1 MWMLG
6 KTKRYLEVT
15 RVLLKYNLIP
25 ELYRDLRT
33 DYISNPECTC
43 AFDLENR
50 QTAVKL
56 RQAFEELGP
65 TFIKMGQTMSK
76 RPDLVPQPYVVEM
89 VNLQDKVK
97 PVPFEEM
104 AESLDLAC
112 VCEYQTRE
120 ERNRKKTTEELKAS
134 RERKAKA
141 FIEIF
146 DSFDPEP
153 IACGSIAQ
161 VYKGTLESKPV
172 AVKILRPNLID
183 TINIDLSILD
193 DFKPVMRKVLGLG
206 SNFDIDA
213 FLLEIREMLTHEV
226 DLRTE
231 AVNMRRFE
239 DNFKNV
245 KNVTVPKIYSD
256 YCSANVLTMEF
267 IQGIQIKD
275 IINMPVPQSKK
286 SEYTRTITK
295 SYLKQVYIDGFY
307 HADPHGGNMLVQEN
321 DTIAFIDFG
330 AVGSIDEELQ
340 KHMLEFYYAINNRD
354 VEGATQGFLKIGGAD
369 AREVDIHRLRKDM
382 DSLIANQNY
391 GLEGRQSDN
400 YAKLGLKYDIRLP
413 GEFSTLQRAILLI
426 EGVCLE
432 LDPRYNIKT
441 IAIPVLMDAYKK
453 LNAPKGPALHIEFST
468 EPVDEKAELRAAIRE
483 VADKMEG
490 MGDQFLS
497 LKQEENRKTIFSKE
511 LYLAV
516 LLIVSTYILLN
527 GSTYSWVGLAGFA
540 GSILIV
546 LLSIIRND

>member
-1 MWMLG
+1 MLG

-33 DYISNPECTC
+33 SYISNPECTC
-43 AFDLENR
+43 TFDLENR

-56 RQAFEELGP
+56 REAFEELGP

-76 RPDLVPQPYVVEM
+76 RPDLVPQPYVIEM
-89 VNLQDKVK
+89 ANLQDKVK
-97 PVPFEEM
+97 PIPFEEM

-112 VCEYQTRE
+112 VCEYETRE
-120 ERNRKKTTEELKAS
+120 ERNRKKTEEELKAS
-134 RERKAKA
+134 RERRAKA
-141 FIEIF
+141 FIGVF

-153 IACGSIAQ
+153 IASGSIAQ
-161 VYKGTLESKPV
+161 VYKGVLEGKPV

-183 TINIDLSILD
+183 IINIDLSILD

-206 SNFDIDA
+206 RNFDINA
-213 FLLEIREMLTHEV
+213 FLLEIREMLTREV

-245 KNVTVPKIYSD
+245 KNVSVPKTYPE
-256 YCSANVLTMEF
+256 YCSVNVLTMEF

-275 IINMPVPQSKK
+275 MINMPVPQSKK

-307 HADPHGGNMLVQEN
+307 HADPHGGNMLVEEN

-369 AREVDIHRLRKDM
+369 ARNVDIHRLRKDM

-453 LNAPKGPALHIEFST
+453 LNTPKGAALHVEFST
-468 EPVDEKAELRAAIRE
+468 EPVDEKAELRAAIQE

-490 MGDQFLS
+490 MGDKFLS
-497 LKQEENRKTIFSKE
+497 LKQKETRKTTFSKE

-527 GSTYSWVGLAGFA
+527 GGTFSWVGLAGFV
-540 GSILIV
+540 GSVLIALFLV
-546 LLSIIRND
+546 VRGK

>member
-1 MWMLG
+1 MLG

-33 DYISNPECTC
+33 DYISNPDCTC
-43 AFDLENR
+43 TFDLENR
-50 QTAVKL
+50 ETAAKL

-76 RPDLVPQPYVVEM
+76 RPDLVPQPYVIEM
-89 VNLQDKVK
+89 ANLQDRVK

-120 ERNRKKTTEELKAS
+120 ERNRKKSEEELKAA

-141 FIEIF
+141 FINIF
-146 DSFDPEP
+146 DSFDPDP

-161 VYKGTLESKPV
+161 VYKGVLEGKPV

-183 TINIDLSILD
+183 IINIDLSILD
-193 DFKPVMRKVLGLG
+193 DFKPVMRKVLGVG
-206 SNFDIDA
+206 RNFDIDA
-213 FLLEIREMLTHEV
+213 FLLEIREMLTREV

-245 KNVTVPKIYSD
+245 KNVAVPKIYQD

-267 IQGIQIKD
+267 VQGTQIKD
-275 IINMPVPQSKK
+275 IIDMPVPQSKK
-286 SEYTRTITK
+286 SEYTRTITR

-307 HADPHGGNMLVQEN
+307 HADPHGGNMLVEED

-330 AVGSIDEELQ
+330 AVGSIDDEL
-340 KHMLEFYYAINNRD
+340 KKNMLEFYYAINNRD
-354 VEGATQGFLKIGGAD
+354 VEGATRGFLNIGGAD
-369 AREVDIHRLRKDM
+369 ARDVDVRRLRKDM
-382 DSLIANQNY
+382 DELIANQNY

-400 YAKLGLKYDIRLP
+400 YAKLGLKYDIKLP

-432 LDPRYNIKT
+432 LDPRYNIKS
-441 IAIPVLMDAYKK
+441 IAVPVLMDAYKK
-453 LNAPKGPALHIEFST
+453 LNEPKGAALHIEFST
-468 EPVDEKAELRAAIRE
+468 EPVNEKAELRAAVRE
-483 VADKMEG
+483 VADKMEDI
-490 MGDQFLS
+490 GDRFLEVRQKDNKRS
-497 LKQEENRKTIFSKE
+497 VFSKE
-511 LYLAV
+511 FFLAV
-516 LLIVSTYILLN
+516 LLVVSTYILLN
-527 GSTYSWVGLAGFA
+527 GDAFSWVGLIGFGGA
-540 GSILIV
+540 ILIAV
-546 LLSIIRND
+546 IASLNGK

>member
-1 MWMLG
+1 MLG

-15 RVLLKYNLIP
+15 RVLFKYNLIP
-25 ELYRDLRT
+25 ELYHDLRT
-33 DYISNPECTC
+33 EYISNPDCTC
-43 AFDLENR
+43 TFDLENR
-50 QTAVKL
+50 ETAVKL

-76 RPDLVPQPYVVEM
+76 RPDLVPQPYVIEM
-89 VNLQDKVK
+89 ANLQDRVK

-120 ERNRKKTTEELKAS
+120 ERKRKKSEEELKAA

-141 FIEIF
+141 FIDIF

-161 VYKGTLESKPV
+161 VYKGILEGKPV
-172 AVKILRPNLID
+172 AVKILRPHLID
-183 TINIDLSILD
+183 IINIDLSILD
-193 DFKPVMRKVLGLG
+193 DFKPVMKKVMGVG
-206 SNFDIDA
+206 KNFDIDA
-213 FLLEIREMLTHEV
+213 FLLEIREMLTREV
-226 DLRTE
+226 DLRIE

-245 KNVTVPKIYSD
+245 KNVSVPTIYPD

-267 IQGIQIKD
+267 IQGTQVKD
-275 IINMPVPQSKK
+275 IIDMPLPQSKK

-307 HADPHGGNMLVQEN
+307 HADPHGGNMLVEEN
-321 DTIAFIDFG
+321 DTVSFIDFG
-330 AVGSIDEELQ
+330 AVGSIDDEL
-340 KHMLEFYYAINNRD
+340 KRNMLEFYYAINNRD

-369 AREVDIHRLRKDM
+369 SRDVDVRRLRKDM
-382 DSLIANQNY
+382 DELIANQNY

-432 LDPRYNIKT
+432 LDPRYNIKS

-453 LNAPKGPALHIEFST
+453 LNTPKGAALHIEFSS
-468 EPVDEKAELRAAIRE
+468 EPVDEKAEMRAAIRE

-490 MGDQFLS
+490 MGDRFLEVRQ
-497 LKQEENRKTIFSKE
+497 KDKRREVFSKE
-511 LYLAV
+511 IFLAV
-516 LLIVSTYILLN
+516 LLVVSAYILLY
-527 GSTYSWVGLAGFA
+527 GEVFYWVGLAGFGGA
-540 GSILIV
+540 ILIAV
-546 LLSIIRND
+546 IASLKGK

>member
-1 MWMLG
+1 MLG

-15 RVLLKYNLIP
+15 RVLIKYNLIP
-25 ELYRDLRT
+25 ELYRDLHT

-43 AFDLENR
+43 AFDIESR
-50 QTAVKL
+50 QIAVKL

-76 RPDLVPQPYVVEM
+76 RPDLVPQPYVIEM
-89 VNLQDKVK
+89 ANLQDKVK
-97 PVPFEEM
+97 PIPFEEM

-112 VCEYQTRE
+112 ICEYETRE
-120 ERNRKKTTEELKAS
+120 ERKQKKSKEDLKAEM
-134 RERKAKA
+134 ERRAKA

-146 DSFDPEP
+146 DSFDPNP
-153 IACGSIAQ
+153 IASGSIAQ
-161 VYKGTLESKPV
+161 VYKGVVEGKSV

-183 TINIDLSILD
+183 TINIDLSILN
-193 DFKPVMRKVLGLG
+193 DFKLIIKKVLGIEKK
-206 SNFDIDA
+206 FDIDA
-213 FLLEIREMLTHEV
+213 FLLEIREMLTREF
-226 DLRTE
+226 DLRIE

-245 KNVTVPKIYSD
+245 KNVVVPKIYPD

-275 IINMPVPQSKK
+275 ISNMPVLQSKK

-307 HADPHGGNMLVQEN
+307 HADPHGGNMIVQED

-330 AVGSIDEELQ
+330 AVDSIDDNL
-340 KHMLEFYYAINNRD
+340 KRNTLEFFYAINNLD
-354 VEGATQGFLKIGGAD
+354 VEGATHSFLKIGSAD
-369 AREVDIHRLRKDM
+369 TQEVDIRRLRKDM
-382 DSLIANQNY
+382 DNLIANHNY

-400 YAKLGLKYDIRLP
+400 YAKLGMKYDIRLP

-432 LDPRYNIKT
+432 LDPKFNIKP
-441 IAIPVLMDAYKK
+441 IAIPVLLDAYKK
-453 LNAPKGPALHIEFST
+453 LNISKGAALHIEFNT
-468 EPVDEKAELRAAIRE
+468 ESVDEKAELRTAIRE
-483 VADKMEG
+483 VAEKMEG
-490 MGDQFLS
+490 MGNKFIS
-497 LKQEENRKTIFSKE
+497 VKQNDSRRHFISKE

-516 LLIVSTYILLN
+516 LLIVSAYVLLN
-527 GSTYSWVGLAGFA
+527 GGAFSWAGLVGFV
-540 GSILIV
+540 GSILITM
-546 LLSIIRND
+546 LATFRSN

>member
-1 MWMLG
+1 MLG

-15 RVLLKYNLIP
+15 RVLFKYNLIP

-33 DYISNPECTC
+33 DYISNSDCTC
-43 AFDLENR
+43 TFDLENR
-50 QTAVKL
+50 ETAAKL

-76 RPDLVPQPYVVEM
+76 RPDLVPQPYVIEM
-89 VNLQDKVK
+89 ANLQDKVK
-97 PVPFEEM
+97 PLPFEEM

-120 ERNRKKTTEELKAS
+120 ERNRKKSEEELKAA

-141 FIEIF
+141 FINIF
-146 DSFDPEP
+146 DSFDPDP

-161 VYKGTLESKPV
+161 VYKGVLEGKPV

-183 TINIDLSILD
+183 IINIDLSILD
-193 DFKPVMRKVLGLG
+193 DFKPVMRKVLGVG
-206 SNFDIDA
+206 RNFDIDA
-213 FLLEIREMLTHEV
+213 FLLEIREMLTREV
-226 DLRTE
+226 DLRIE

-245 KNVTVPKIYSD
+245 KNVSVPEIYPD

-267 IQGIQIKD
+267 IQGTQIKD
-275 IINMPVPQSKK
+275 IIDMPVPQSKK
-286 SEYTRTITK
+286 SEYTRTITR

-307 HADPHGGNMLVQEN
+307 HADPHGGNMLVEED

-330 AVGSIDEELQ
+330 AVGSIDDEL
-340 KHMLEFYYAINNRD
+340 KRNMLEFYYAINNRD

-369 AREVDIHRLRKDM
+369 ARDVDVRRLRKDM
-382 DSLIANQNY
+382 DELIANQNY

-432 LDPRYNIKT
+432 LDPRYNIKS

-453 LNAPKGPALHIEFST
+453 LNAPKGAALHIEFSA
-468 EPVDEKAELRAAIRE
+468 EPVDEKAELRAVIRE
-483 VADKMEG
+483 VADKMESI
-490 MGDQFLS
+490 GDRFLEVRQ
-497 LKQEENRKTIFSKE
+497 KDNKRNVFSKE
-511 LYLAV
+511 FFLAV
-516 LLIVSTYILLN
+516 LLVVSAYILLN
-527 GSTYSWVGLAGFA
+527 GDAFSWVGIIGFGGA
-540 GSILIV
+540 ILIAV
-546 LLSIIRND
+546 IASLRGK

>member
-1 MWMLG
+1 MLG

-15 RVLLKYNLIP
+15 RVFLKHNLIP

-43 AFDLENR
+43 AFDVENR

-76 RPDLVPQPYVVEM
+76 RPDIVPQPYVIEM
-89 VNLQDKVK
+89 ANLQDKVK

-112 VCEYQTRE
+112 ICEYQTRA
-120 ERNRKKTTEELKAS
+120 ERIRKKSEEELKAA

-146 DSFDPEP
+146 DTFDHNP

-161 VYKGTLESKPV
+161 VYKGIIEGKPV

-183 TINIDLSILD
+183 TINIDLSIMD
-193 DFKPVMRKVLGLG
+193 DFKPVMKKILGVG
-206 SNFDIDA
+206 GNFDIDA
-213 FLLEIREMLTHEV
+213 FLLEIREMLTREV
-226 DLRTE
+226 DLRIE

-267 IQGIQIKD
+267 IKGIQVKD
-275 IINMPVPQSKK
+275 IIDMQVPQSKK
-286 SEYTRTITK
+286 SEYTRIITK

-307 HADPHGGNMLVQEN
+307 HADPHGGNMLVEEN

-330 AVGSIDEELQ
+330 AVGSVDNELQ
-340 KHMLEFYYAINNRD
+340 KNMLEFYYAINNSD
-354 VEGATQGFLKIGGAD
+354 VEVATQSFLKIGGAD
-369 AREVDIHRLRKDM
+369 SRDVDIHRLRKDM
-382 DSLIANQNY
+382 DNLIANQNY

-441 IAIPVLMDAYKK
+441 IAIPVLMEAYKK
-453 LNAPKGPALHIEFST
+453 LNASKGAALHIEFNT

-483 VADKMEG
+483 VAEKMEG
-490 MGDQFLS
+490 MGDKFIS
-497 LKQEENRKTIFSKE
+497 VKQKGSRGHVFSKE
-511 LYLAV
+511 FYLAV
-516 LLIVSTYILLN
+516 LLIISTYVLLN
-527 GSTYSWVGLAGFA
+527 GGTFSWIGLLGFG
-540 GSILIV
+540 GSILIALFAV
-546 LLSIIRND
+546 IRDRSD

>member
-1 MWMLG
+1 MLG

-33 DYISNPECTC
+33 NYISNPECTC
-43 AFDLENR
+43 TFDLENR

-56 RQAFEELGP
+56 RRAFEELGP
-65 TFIKMGQTMSK
+65 TFIKIGQTMSK
-76 RPDLVPQPYVVEM
+76 RPDIVPQPYVIEM
-89 VNLQDKVK
+89 ANLQDKVK
-97 PVPFEEM
+97 PIPFEEM

-112 VCEYQTRE
+112 VCEFETPE
-120 ERNRKKTTEELKAS
+120 ERKQTKTEAELKAS
-134 RERKAKA
+134 RERKEKA

-146 DSFDPEP
+146 DSFNTDP

-161 VYKGTLESKPV
+161 VYKGVLEGKPV

-183 TINIDLSILD
+183 IINIDLSILD
-193 DFKPVMRKVLGLG
+193 DFKPVMRKILGLG

-239 DNFKNV
+239 DNFKNI
-245 KNVTVPKIYSD
+245 KNVSVPKIYPD

-267 IQGIQIKD
+267 IQGTQIKD
-275 IINMPVPQSKK
+275 IINMPVLQSKK

-307 HADPHGGNMLVQEN
+307 HADPHGGNMLVLEN

-330 AVGSIDEELQ
+330 AVGSIDEDLQ
-340 KHMLEFYYAINNRD
+340 KHMLEFYYAINNRN

-369 AREVDIHRLRKDM
+369 ARNVDIHSLRKDM

-400 YAKLGLKYDIRLP
+400 YAKLGLKYNIRLP

-441 IAIPVLMDAYKK
+441 IAIPVLMNDYKK
-453 LNAPKGPALHIEFST
+453 LNAPKGTALHIEFST
-468 EPVDEKAELRAAIRE
+468 EPVDEKVELRAAIQE

-490 MGDQFLS
+490 MGDKFLS
-497 LKQEENRKTIFSKE
+497 IKQKETRKTTFSKE
-511 LYLAV
+511 LYLTI
-516 LLIVSTYILLN
+516 LLIASTYILLN
-527 GSTYSWVGLAGFA
+527 GGNFSWVGLAGFG
-540 GSILIV
+540 GSVLIA
-546 LLSIIRND
+546 LLLVVRDK

>member
-1 MWMLG
+1 MLG

-33 DYISNPECTC
+33 NYISNPECTC
-43 AFDLENR
+43 TFDLENR

-56 RQAFEELGP
+56 REAFEELGP

-76 RPDLVPQPYVVEM
+76 RPDLVPQPYVIEM
-89 VNLQDKVK
+89 ANLQDKVK
-97 PVPFEEM
+97 PIPFEEM

-112 VCEYQTRE
+112 VCEFETPE
-120 ERNRKKTTEELKAS
+120 ERKRKKTEAELKAS
-134 RERKAKA
+134 RERRAKA
-141 FIEIF
+141 FIKIF
-146 DSFDPEP
+146 DSFDTDP

-161 VYKGTLESKPV
+161 VYKGVLEGKPV

-193 DFKPVMRKVLGLG
+193 DFRPVMRKVLGLG

-213 FLLEIREMLTHEV
+213 FLLEIREMLTREV

-245 KNVTVPKIYSD
+245 KNVSVPKIYPD

-307 HADPHGGNMLVQEN
+307 HADPHGGNMLVEEN

-330 AVGSIDEELQ
+330 AVGSIDDEL
-340 KHMLEFYYAINNRD
+340 KKNMLEFYYAINNRD
-354 VEGATQGFLKIGGAD
+354 VERATRGFLKIGGED
-369 AREVDIHRLRKDM
+369 ARDVDNRRLRKDM

-432 LDPRYNIKT
+432 LDPRYSIKT

-453 LNAPKGPALHIEFST
+453 LNAPKGTALHIEFST
-468 EPVDEKAELRAAIRE
+468 EPADEKAELRAAIRE

-490 MGDQFLS
+490 MGDKFLS
-497 LKQEENRKTIFSKE
+497 IKQKETRKTTFSKE
-511 LYLAV
+511 IYLTV
-516 LLIVSTYILLN
+516 LLIASTYILLN
-527 GSTYSWVGLAGFA
+527 GGTFSWVGLAGFG
-540 GSILIV
+540 GSVLIA
-546 LLSIIRND
+546 LLLVFRGK

>member
-1 MWMLG
+1 MLG

-33 DYISNPECTC
+33 NYISNPECTC
-43 AFDLENR
+43 NFDLENR

-56 RQAFEELGP
+56 REAFEELGP

-89 VNLQDKVK
+89 ANLQDKVK

-112 VCEYQTRE
+112 VCEYETRE
-120 ERNRKKTTEELKAS
+120 ERNRKKTEEELKVS

-161 VYKGTLESKPV
+161 VYKGILEGKPV

-213 FLLEIREMLTHEV
+213 FLLEIREMLTREV

-231 AVNMRRFE
+231 AVNMQRFE

-245 KNVTVPKIYSD
+245 KNVSVPKVYPD

-307 HADPHGGNMLVQEN
+307 HADPHGGNMLVEEN

-369 AREVDIHRLRKDM
+369 ARDVDIHRLRKDM

-453 LNAPKGPALHIEFST
+453 LNTPKGAAFHIEFST

-483 VADKMEG
+483 IADKMEG
-490 MGDQFLS
+490 MGDKFLS
-497 LKQEENRKTIFSKE
+497 LKQKETRKTTFSKE
-511 LYLAV
+511 LYLTV
-516 LLIVSTYILLN
+516 LLIASTYILLN
-527 GSTYSWVGLAGFA
+527 GGTFSWVGLAGFG
-540 GSILIV
+540 GSV
-546 LLSIIRND
+546 LMALLFVIRGK

>member
-1 MWMLG
+1 MLG
-6 KTKRYLEVT
+6 KTKRYLEVM

-25 ELYRDLRT
+25 ELYRDLRKN
-33 DYISNPECTC
+33 YISNPECTC
-43 AFDLENR
+43 TFDLENR

-56 RQAFEELGP
+56 REAFEELGP

-76 RPDLVPQPYVVEM
+76 RPDLVPQTYVIEM
-89 VNLQDKVK
+89 ANLQDKVK
-97 PVPFEEM
+97 PIPFEEM

-112 VCEYQTRE
+112 VCEFEPPE
-120 ERNRKKTTEELKAS
+120 ERNRKKTEAELKAS
-134 RERKAKA
+134 RERRAKA
-141 FIEIF
+141 FINIF
-146 DSFDPEP
+146 DSFDTDP

-161 VYKGTLESKPV
+161 VYKGVMEGKPV

-193 DFKPVMRKVLGLG
+193 DFRPVMRKVLGLG

-213 FLLEIREMLTHEV
+213 FLLEIREMLTREV

-245 KNVTVPKIYSD
+245 KNVSVPRIYPD

-330 AVGSIDEELQ
+330 AVGSIDDEL
-340 KHMLEFYYAINNRD
+340 KKNMLEFYYAINNRD

-369 AREVDIHRLRKDM
+369 AREVDIRRLRKDM

-453 LNAPKGPALHIEFST
+453 LNASKGAALHIEFST

-490 MGDQFLS
+490 MGDKFLS
-497 LKQEENRKTIFSKE
+497 IKQKETRKTTFSKE

-516 LLIVSTYILLN
+516 LLIASTYILLN
-527 GSTYSWVGLAGFA
+527 GGNFSWVGMAGFG
-540 GSILIV
+540 GSVLIA
-546 LLSIIRND
+546 LLLVVRDK

>member
-1 MWMLG
+1 MLG

-15 RVLLKYNLIP
+15 RVLFKYNLIP

-43 AFDLENR
+43 AFDVENR

-56 RQAFEELGP
+56 RQAFEDLGP

-76 RPDLVPQPYVVEM
+76 RPDIVPQPYVIEM
-89 VNLQDKVK
+89 TNLQDKVK

-112 VCEYQTRE
+112 ICEYQTRA
-120 ERNRKKTTEELKAS
+120 ERNRKKSEEELKAA

-146 DSFDPEP
+146 DTFDSNP

-161 VYKGTLESKPV
+161 VYKGVIQGKPV

-183 TINIDLSILD
+183 TINIDLSIMD
-193 DFKPVMRKVLGLG
+193 DFKPVMKKILRVGG
-206 SNFDIDA
+206 NFDIDA
-213 FLLEIREMLTHEV
+213 FLLEIREMLTREV
-226 DLRTE
+226 DLRIE

-267 IQGIQIKD
+267 IKGIQVKD
-275 IINMPVPQSKK
+275 IIDMQVPQSKK
-286 SEYTRTITK
+286 SEYSRTITK

-307 HADPHGGNMLVQEN
+307 HADPHGGNMIVQED

-330 AVGSIDEELQ
+330 AVGSIDDEL
-340 KHMLEFYYAINNRD
+340 KKNMLEFYYAINNKD
-354 VEGATQGFLKIGGAD
+354 VEGATQSFLKIGDAD
-369 AREVDIHRLRKDM
+369 AREVDIRRLRKDIDM
-382 DSLIANQNY
+382 LIANQNY

-400 YAKLGLKYDIRLP
+400 YAKLGMKYDIRLP

-432 LDPRYNIKT
+432 LDPRYSIKP

-453 LNAPKGPALHIEFST
+453 LNASKGASLNIEFNT
-468 EPVDEKAELRAAIRE
+468 EPVDEKAELRAAIKE
-483 VADKMEG
+483 VAEKMEG
-490 MGDQFLS
+490 MGDKFIS
-497 LKQEENRKTIFSKE
+497 VKQKEGRGRVFSKE
-511 LYLAV
+511 FYLAV

-527 GSTYSWVGLAGFA
+527 GGALSWVGLVGFG
-540 GSILIV
+540 GSILIALFAV
-546 LLSIIRND
+546 IRGQV

>member
-1 MWMLG
+1 MLG

-33 DYISNPECTC
+33 NYISNPECTC
-43 AFDLENR
+43 TFDLENR

-56 RQAFEELGP
+56 REAFEELGP

-76 RPDLVPQPYVVEM
+76 RPDLVPQPYVIEM
-89 VNLQDKVK
+89 ANLQDKVK
-97 PVPFEEM
+97 PIPFEEM

-112 VCEYQTRE
+112 VCEFETPE
-120 ERNRKKTTEELKAS
+120 ERKRKKTEAELKAS
-134 RERKAKA
+134 RERRAKA
-141 FIEIF
+141 FIKIF
-146 DSFDPEP
+146 DSFDTDP

-161 VYKGTLESKPV
+161 VYKGVLEGKPV

-193 DFKPVMRKVLGLG
+193 DFRPVMRKVLGLG

-213 FLLEIREMLTHEV
+213 FLLEIREMLTREV

-245 KNVTVPKIYSD
+245 KNVSVPKIYPD

-307 HADPHGGNMLVQEN
+307 HADPHGGNMLVEEN

-330 AVGSIDEELQ
+330 AVGSIDDEL
-340 KHMLEFYYAINNRD
+340 KKNMLEFYYAINNRD
-354 VEGATQGFLKIGGAD
+354 VERATRGFLKIGGED
-369 AREVDIHRLRKDM
+369 ARDVDIRRLRKDM

-432 LDPRYNIKT
+432 LDPRYSIKT

-453 LNAPKGPALHIEFST
+453 LNAPKGTALHIEFST
-468 EPVDEKAELRAAIRE
+468 EPADEKAELRAAIRE

-490 MGDQFLS
+490 MGDKFLS
-497 LKQEENRKTIFSKE
+497 IKQKETRKTTFSKE
-511 LYLAV
+511 IYLTV
-516 LLIVSTYILLN
+516 LLIASTYILLN
-527 GSTYSWVGLAGFA
+527 GGTFSWVGLAGFG
-540 GSILIV
+540 GSVLIA
-546 LLSIIRND
+546 LLLVFRGK

>member
-1 MWMLG
+1 MLG
-6 KTKRYLEVT
+6 KTKRYLEVM

-43 AFDLENR
+43 TFDLENR
-50 QTAVKL
+50 QTAIKL
-56 RQAFEELGP
+56 RKAFEDLGP
-65 TFIKMGQTMSK
+65 TFIKIGQTMSK
-76 RPDLVPQPYVVEM
+76 RPDLVPHPYVIEM
-89 VNLQDKVK
+89 SNLQDKVK
-97 PVPFEEM
+97 PIPFEEM

-112 VCEYQTRE
+112 VCEFETLE
-120 ERNRKKTTEELKAS
+120 ERKRKKTDAELKAS

-153 IACGSIAQ
+153 IASGSIAQ
-161 VYKGTLESKPV
+161 VYKGVLEGKTV

-183 TINIDLSILD
+183 IINIDLSILD
-193 DFKPVMRKVLGLG
+193 DFRPVMIKVLGLG

-213 FLLEIREMLTHEV
+213 FSLEIREMLTREV

-245 KNVTVPKIYSD
+245 KNVSVPRIYPD

-267 IQGIQIKD
+267 IKGTQIKD
-275 IINMPVPQSKK
+275 ITNMPVPQSKK
-286 SEYTRTITK
+286 SEYTRIITK

-321 DTIAFIDFG
+321 NTIAFIDFG
-330 AVGSIDEELQ
+330 AVGSIDDEL
-340 KHMLEFYYAINNRD
+340 KKNMLKFYYAINNRD

-369 AREVDIHRLRKDM
+369 VRDVDIRRLRKDM

-432 LDPRYNIKT
+432 LDPKYNIKT

-453 LNAPKGPALHIEFST
+453 LNTPKGTALHIEFST
-468 EPVDEKAELRAAIRE
+468 EPMDEKAELRDAIRE
-483 VADKMEG
+483 VTDKMEG
-490 MGDQFLS
+490 MGDKFLF
-497 LKQEENRKTIFSKE
+497 LKQKETRKTTFSKE

-527 GSTYSWVGLAGFA
+527 GGVFSWVGLAGFA
-540 GSILIV
+540 GSVLIA
-546 LLSIIRND
+546 LLLAFRGK

>member
-1 MWMLG
+1 MLG

-15 RVLLKYNLIP
+15 RVLFKYNLIP

-33 DYISNPECTC
+33 DYISNPDCTC
-43 AFDLENR
+43 TFDLENR
-50 QTAVKL
+50 ETAVKL

-76 RPDLVPQPYVVEM
+76 RPDLVPQPYVIEM
-89 VNLQDKVK
+89 ANLQDRVK
-97 PVPFEEM
+97 PLPFEEM

-120 ERNRKKTTEELKAS
+120 ERNRKKSEDELKAA

-141 FIEIF
+141 FINIF
-146 DSFDPEP
+146 DSFDPYP

-161 VYKGTLESKPV
+161 VYKGVLEDKPV
-172 AVKILRPNLID
+172 AVKILRPHLID
-183 TINIDLSILD
+183 IINIDLSILD
-193 DFKPVMRKVLGLG
+193 DFKPVVKRVLGVG

-213 FLLEIREMLTHEV
+213 FMLEIREMLTREV
-226 DLRTE
+226 DLRIE

-245 KNVTVPKIYSD
+245 KNVAVPKTYPD

-267 IQGIQIKD
+267 IQGTQIKD
-275 IINMPVPQSKK
+275 IIDMPVPQSKK

-307 HADPHGGNMLVQEN
+307 HADPHGGNMLVEEN

-330 AVGSIDEELQ
+330 AVGSIDEEL
-340 KHMLEFYYAINNRD
+340 KRNMLEFYYAINNSD
-354 VEGATQGFLKIGGAD
+354 VEGATQGFLRIGGAD
-369 AREVDIHRLRKDM
+369 ARDVDIRRLRKDM
-382 DSLIANQNY
+382 DELIANQNY

-400 YAKLGLKYDIRLP
+400 YAKLGLKYDIHLP

-432 LDPRYNIKT
+432 LDPRYNIKS

-453 LNAPKGPALHIEFST
+453 LNVPKGTALHIELSS

-490 MGDQFLS
+490 MGDKFLEVRQ
-497 LKQEENRKTIFSKE
+497 KDNKRNVFSKE
-511 LYLAV
+511 FFLAV

-527 GSTYSWVGLAGFA
+527 GAAFSWIGLIGFVGAIFIAFLA
-540 GSILIV
+540 V
-546 LLSIIRND
+546 IRSG

>member
-1 MWMLG
+1 MLG

-15 RVLLKYNLIP
+15 RVFLKHNLIP
-25 ELYRDLRT
+25 ELYRDFRT
-33 DYISNPECTC
+33 DYISNPDCTC
-43 AFDLENR
+43 SFDLENR

-76 RPDLVPQPYVVEM
+76 RPDIVHQPYVIEM
-89 VNLQDKVK
+89 ANLQDKVK
-97 PVPFEEM
+97 PVHFEEM

-112 VCEYQTRE
+112 ICEYQTRA
-120 ERNRKKTTEELKAS
+120 ERNRKKSEDELKAA

-146 DSFDPEP
+146 DTFDPNP

-161 VYKGTLESKPV
+161 VYKGVIEGKPV
-172 AVKILRPNLID
+172 AVKILRQNLID

-193 DFKPVMRKVLGLG
+193 DFKPVMKKILGVG
-206 SNFDIDA
+206 GNFDIDA
-213 FLLEIREMLTHEV
+213 FLLEIREMLTREV
-226 DLRTE
+226 DLRIE

-267 IQGIQIKD
+267 IKGIQVKD
-275 IINMPVPQSKK
+275 IIDMQVPQSKK

-307 HADPHGGNMLVQEN
+307 HADPHGGNMLVEEN

-330 AVGSIDEELQ
+330 AVGSVDDELQ
-340 KHMLEFYYAINNRD
+340 KNMLEFYYAINNSD
-354 VEGATQGFLKIGGAD
+354 VEGATQSFLKIGGAD
-369 AREVDIHRLRKDM
+369 SRDVDIHRLRKDM
-382 DSLIANQNY
+382 DNLIANQNY

-441 IAIPVLMDAYKK
+441 IAIPVLMEAYKK
-453 LNAPKGPALHIEFST
+453 LNASKGAALHIEFNT

-483 VADKMEG
+483 VAEKMEG
-490 MGDQFLS
+490 MGDKFIS
-497 LKQEENRKTIFSKE
+497 VKQKGSRGHVFSKE
-511 LYLAV
+511 FYLAV
-516 LLIVSTYILLN
+516 LLIISTYVLLN
-527 GSTYSWVGLAGFA
+527 EGTFSWVGLLGFG
-540 GSILIV
+540 GSILIALFAV
-546 LLSIIRND
+546 IRGRSD

>member
-1 MWMLG
+1 MLG

-15 RVLLKYNLIP
+15 QVLLKYNLIP
-25 ELYRDLRT
+25 ELYHDLRT
-33 DYISNPECTC
+33 NYISNPDCTC
-43 AFDLENR
+43 AFDVENR

-76 RPDLVPQPYVVEM
+76 RPDIVPQPYVIEM
-89 VNLQDKVK
+89 ANLQDKVK

-120 ERNRKKTTEELKAS
+120 ERNRKKSEEELKAA

-141 FIEIF
+141 FINIF
-146 DSFDPEP
+146 DNFDPDP

-161 VYKGTLESKPV
+161 VYKGVLDGKPV

-183 TINIDLSILD
+183 IINIDLSILD
-193 DFKPVMRKVLGLG
+193 DFKPVMKKIMGVGR
-206 SNFDIDA
+206 NFDIDA
-213 FLLEIREMLTHEV
+213 FLLEIREMLTREV
-226 DLRTE
+226 DLRIE
-231 AVNMRRFE
+231 AVSIRRFE

-245 KNVTVPKIYSD
+245 KNVSVPKIYSD
-256 YCSANVLTMEF
+256 YSSANVLTMEF
-267 IQGIQIKD
+267 INGTQVKD
-275 IINMPVPQSKK
+275 IIDMPVPQSKK

-321 DTIAFIDFG
+321 DIIAFIDFG
-330 AVGSIDEELQ
+330 AVGSIDDEL
-340 KHMLEFYYAINNRD
+340 KKNMLEFYYAINNRD

-369 AREVDIHRLRKDM
+369 ARDVDIRRLRKDM
-382 DSLIANQNY
+382 DELIANQNY

-432 LDPRYNIKT
+432 LDPRYNIKS

-453 LNAPKGPALHIEFST
+453 LNAPKGAALHIEFSA

-490 MGDQFLS
+490 MGDRFLEG
-497 LKQEENRKTIFSKE
+497 KQKESKLNVFSKE
-511 LYLAV
+511 FFLAV
-516 LLIVSTYILLN
+516 LLVVSTYILVN
-527 GSTYSWVGLAGFA
+527 AEAFYWIGLAGFGGA
-540 GSILIV
+540 ILIAFLAV
-546 LLSIIRND
+546 IRGD

>member
-1 MWMLG
+1 MLG

-15 RVLLKYNLIP
+15 RVLFKYNLIP

-43 AFDLENR
+43 SFDLENR

-76 RPDLVPQPYVVEM
+76 RPDLVPQPYVIEM
-89 VNLQDKVK
+89 ANLQDKVK

-120 ERNRKKTTEELKAS
+120 ERSRKKTEEELKVA

-141 FIEIF
+141 FINIF
-146 DSFDPEP
+146 DSFDPYP

-161 VYKGTLESKPV
+161 VYRGVLEGKPV
-172 AVKILRPNLID
+172 AVKVLRPNLID

-193 DFKPVMRKVLGLG
+193 DFKPVMRKILGVG
-206 SNFDIDA
+206 GNFDIDA
-213 FLLEIREMLTHEV
+213 FLLEIREMLTREV
-226 DLRTE
+226 DLSIE
-231 AVNMRRFE
+231 AVNIRRFE

-245 KNVTVPKIYSD
+245 KNVVVPKIYPD
-256 YCSANVLTMEF
+256 YCSTNVLTMEF
-267 IQGIQIKD
+267 INGTQIKD
-275 IINMPVPQSKK
+275 IIDMPVPQSKK

-307 HADPHGGNMLVQEN
+307 HADPHGGNMLVEEN

-340 KHMLEFYYAINNRD
+340 KNMLEFYYAINNRD
-354 VEGATQGFLKIGGAD
+354 VEGATQSFLKIGGGD
-369 AREVDIHRLRKDM
+369 AKDVDIHRLRKDM
-382 DSLIANQNY
+382 DTLVANQNY

-432 LDPRYNIKT
+432 LDPKYNIKP

-453 LNAPKGPALHIEFST
+453 LNAPKGAALHIEFNT
-468 EPVDEKAELRAAIRE
+468 EPVDDKAELRAAIRE
-483 VADKMEG
+483 VAEKMEG
-490 MGDQFLS
+490 MGDKFIS
-497 LKQEENRKTIFSKE
+497 IKQKEGGGRAFSRE

-516 LLIVSTYILLN
+516 LLIVSTYMLLN
-527 GSTYSWVGLAGFA
+527 GGPFSWVGLLGFV
-540 GSILIV
+540 GSILIALFTV
-546 LLSIIRND
+546 TRGKGN

>member
-1 MWMLG
+1 MLG

-15 RVLLKYNLIP
+15 RVFLKHNLIP
-25 ELYRDLRT
+25 ELYRDFRT

-43 AFDLENR
+43 SFDLENR

-65 TFIKMGQTMSK
+65 TFVKMGQTMSK
-76 RPDLVPQPYVVEM
+76 RPDLVPQPYVIEM
-89 VNLQDKVK
+89 ANLQDKVK

-112 VCEYQTRE
+112 ICEYQTRE
-120 ERNRKKTTEELKAS
+120 ERNRKKSEEELKVA

-146 DSFDPEP
+146 DSFDPNP

-161 VYKGTLESKPV
+161 VYKGILKGKPV

-183 TINIDLSILD
+183 NINIDLSIMD
-193 DFKPVMRKVLGLG
+193 DFKLVMKKIIGVGG
-206 SNFDIDA
+206 NFDIDA
-213 FLLEIREMLTHEV
+213 FLLEIREMLTREV
-226 DLRTE
+226 DLTIE
-231 AVNMRRFE
+231 SVNIRRFE

-267 IQGIQIKD
+267 IQGIQVKD
-275 IINMPVPQSKK
+275 LIDMQVPQSKK
-286 SEYTRTITK
+286 SEYSRTITK

-307 HADPHGGNMLVQEN
+307 HADPHGGNMIVQED

-330 AVGSIDEELQ
+330 AVGSIDDEL
-340 KHMLEFYYAINNRD
+340 KKNMLEFYYAINNKD
-354 VEGATQGFLKIGGAD
+354 VEGATQSFLKIGDAD
-369 AREVDIHRLRKDM
+369 AREVDIRRLRKDIDM
-382 DSLIANQNY
+382 LIANQNY

-400 YAKLGLKYDIRLP
+400 YAKLGMKYDIRLP

-432 LDPRYNIKT
+432 LDPRYSIKP

-453 LNAPKGPALHIEFST
+453 LNASKGASLNIEFNT
-468 EPVDEKAELRAAIRE
+468 EPVDEKAELRAAIKE
-483 VADKMEG
+483 VAEKMEG
-490 MGDQFLS
+490 MGDKFIS
-497 LKQEENRKTIFSKE
+497 VKQKEGRGRVFSKE
-511 LYLAV
+511 FYLAV

-527 GSTYSWVGLAGFA
+527 GGALSWVGLVGFG
-540 GSILIV
+540 GSILIALFAV
-546 LLSIIRND
+546 IRGQV

>member
-1 MWMLG
+1 MLG

-25 ELYRDLRT
+25 ELYRDLRKN
-33 DYISNPECTC
+33 YISNPECTC
-43 AFDLENR
+43 TFDLENR

-56 RQAFEELGP
+56 REAFEELGP

-76 RPDLVPQPYVVEM
+76 RPDLVPQTYVIEM
-89 VNLQDKVK
+89 ANLQDKVK
-97 PVPFEEM
+97 PIPFEEM

-112 VCEYQTRE
+112 VCEFEPPE
-120 ERNRKKTTEELKAS
+120 ERNRKKTEAELKAS
-134 RERKAKA
+134 RERRAKA
-141 FIEIF
+141 FINIF
-146 DSFDPEP
+146 DSFDTDP

-161 VYKGTLESKPV
+161 VYKGVMEGKPV

-193 DFKPVMRKVLGLG
+193 DFRPVMRKVLGLG

-213 FLLEIREMLTHEV
+213 FLLEIREMLTREV

-245 KNVTVPKIYSD
+245 KNVSVPRIYPD

-330 AVGSIDEELQ
+330 AVGSIDDEL
-340 KHMLEFYYAINNRD
+340 KKNMLEFYYAINNRD

-369 AREVDIHRLRKDM
+369 AREVDIRRLRKDM

-453 LNAPKGPALHIEFST
+453 LNASKGAALHIEFST

-490 MGDQFLS
+490 MGDKFLS
-497 LKQEENRKTIFSKE
+497 IKQKETRKTTFSKE

-516 LLIVSTYILLN
+516 LLIASTYILLN
-527 GSTYSWVGLAGFA
+527 GGNFSWVGMAGFG
-540 GSILIV
+540 GSVLIA
-546 LLSIIRND
+546 LLLVVRDK

>member
-1 MWMLG
+1 MLG
-6 KTKRYLEVT
+6 KTKRYFEVT

-43 AFDLENR
+43 ELDLENR

-56 RQAFEELGP
+56 RQAFEDLGP

-76 RPDLVPQPYVVEM
+76 RPDLVPQTYVIEM
-89 VNLQDKVK
+89 SHLQDKVK

-120 ERNRKKTTEELKAS
+120 DRKRKKTEEELKTS
-134 RERKAKA
+134 RERRAKA
-141 FIEIF
+141 FINIF
-146 DSFDPEP
+146 DSFDPNP

-161 VYKGTLESKPV
+161 VYKGVLDGKPV

-183 TINIDLSILD
+183 IINIDLSILD
-193 DFKPVMRKVLGLG
+193 DFKPVMRRVLRVGR
-206 SNFDIDA
+206 NFDIDA
-213 FLLEIREMLTHEV
+213 FLLEIREMLTREV
-226 DLRTE
+226 DLRIE
-231 AVNMRRFE
+231 AVNMRRFD

-245 KNVTVPKIYSD
+245 KNVAVPKIYED

-267 IQGIQIKD
+267 IQGTQIKD
-275 IINMPVPQSKK
+275 IIDMPVPQSKK

-307 HADPHGGNMLVQEN
+307 HADPHGGNMLAEEN
-321 DTIAFIDFG
+321 DTVAFIDFG
-330 AVGSIDEELQ
+330 AVGSIDDEL
-340 KHMLEFYYAINNRD
+340 KKNMLEFYYSINNRD
-354 VEGATQGFLKIGGAD
+354 VEGATQAFLKIGGAD
-369 AREVDIHRLRKDM
+369 ARDVDVRRLRKDM
-382 DSLIANQNY
+382 DELIANQNY

-453 LNAPKGPALHIEFST
+453 LSLPKGAALNIEFST
-468 EPVDEKAELRAAIRE
+468 EPLDEKTELRAVIRE
-483 VADKMEG
+483 VASKMEG
-490 MGDQFLS
+490 MGDKFLS
-497 LKQEENRKTIFSKE
+497 VKQQESKRKVFSKE
-511 LYLAV
+511 FYLAV

-527 GSTYSWVGLAGFA
+527 GGAFSWVGVIGFA
-540 GSILIV
+540 GSTLIALFAV
-546 LLSIIRND
+546 IKGN

>member
-1 MWMLG
+1 MLG
-6 KTKRYLEVT
+6 KTKRYLEVM

-25 ELYRDLRT
+25 ELYRDLRKN
-33 DYISNPECTC
+33 YISNPECTC
-43 AFDLENR
+43 TFDLENR

-56 RQAFEELGP
+56 REAFEELGP

-76 RPDLVPQPYVVEM
+76 RPDLVPQTYVIEM
-89 VNLQDKVK
+89 ANLQDKVK
-97 PVPFEEM
+97 PIPFEEM

-112 VCEYQTRE
+112 VCEFEPPE
-120 ERNRKKTTEELKAS
+120 ERKRKKTEAELKAS
-134 RERKAKA
+134 RERRAKA
-141 FIEIF
+141 FINIF
-146 DSFDPEP
+146 DSFDTDP

-161 VYKGTLESKPV
+161 VYKGVMEGKPV

-193 DFKPVMRKVLGLG
+193 DFRPVMRKVLGLG

-213 FLLEIREMLTHEV
+213 FLLEIREMLTREV

-245 KNVTVPKIYSD
+245 KNVSVPRIYPD

-330 AVGSIDEELQ
+330 AVGSIDDEL
-340 KHMLEFYYAINNRD
+340 KKNMLEFYYAINNRD

-369 AREVDIHRLRKDM
+369 AREVDIRRLRKDM

-453 LNAPKGPALHIEFST
+453 LNASKGAALHIEFST

-490 MGDQFLS
+490 MGDKFLS
-497 LKQEENRKTIFSKE
+497 IKQKETRKTTFSKE

-516 LLIVSTYILLN
+516 LLIASTYILLN
-527 GSTYSWVGLAGFA
+527 GGNFSWVGMAGFG
-540 GSILIV
+540 GSVLIA
-546 LLSIIRND
+546 LLLVVRDK

>member
-1 MWMLG
+1 MLG
-6 KTKRYLEVT
+6 KTKRYLEVM

-25 ELYRDLRT
+25 ELYRDLRKN
-33 DYISNPECTC
+33 YISNPECTC
-43 AFDLENR
+43 TFDLENR

-56 RQAFEELGP
+56 REAFEELGP

-76 RPDLVPQPYVVEM
+76 RPDLVPQTYVIEM
-89 VNLQDKVK
+89 ANLQDKVK
-97 PVPFEEM
+97 PVPFEKM

-112 VCEYQTRE
+112 VCEFEPPE
-120 ERNRKKTTEELKAS
+120 ERKRKKTEAELKAS
-134 RERKAKA
+134 RERRAKA
-141 FIEIF
+141 FINIF
-146 DSFDPEP
+146 DSFDTDP

-161 VYKGTLESKPV
+161 VYKGVMEGKPV

-193 DFKPVMRKVLGLG
+193 DFRPVMRKVLGLG

-213 FLLEIREMLTHEV
+213 FLLEIREMLTREV
-226 DLRTE
+226 DLRIE

-245 KNVTVPKIYSD
+245 KSVSVPRIYPD

-286 SEYTRTITK
+286 SEYTRIITK

-330 AVGSIDEELQ
+330 AVGSIDDEL
-340 KHMLEFYYAINNRD
+340 KKNMLEFYYAINNRD

-369 AREVDIHRLRKDM
+369 AREVDIRRLRKDM

-453 LNAPKGPALHIEFST
+453 LNASKGAALHIEFST

-490 MGDQFLS
+490 MGDKFLS
-497 LKQEENRKTIFSKE
+497 IKQKETGKTTFSKE

-516 LLIVSTYILLN
+516 LLIASTYILLN
-527 GSTYSWVGLAGFA
+527 GGTFSWVGLAGFG
-540 GSILIV
+540 GSVLIV
-546 LLSIIRND
+546 LLLVIRGK